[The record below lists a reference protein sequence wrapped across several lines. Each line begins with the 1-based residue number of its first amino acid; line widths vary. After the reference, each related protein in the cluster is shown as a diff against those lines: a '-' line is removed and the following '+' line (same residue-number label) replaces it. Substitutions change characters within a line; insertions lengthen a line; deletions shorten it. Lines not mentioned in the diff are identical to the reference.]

1 MQSLL
6 KKFNKNLV
14 VNCQSN
20 SYNFGYNLANK
31 YNKALILCM
40 DEIEYR
46 LLVQD
51 KLSNLKILISKN
63 ISRFKDYKITI
74 ITQGKHGSY
83 IIFKKK
89 IYFIP
94 TILNQRLDTT
104 GSGDI
109 FLSMFGFLYLNSK
122 LTINQISVISH
133 IAAGIHS
140 NELGNRFNLDKKY
153 ILNVLS
159 SVLK

>member
-51 KLSNLKILISKN
+51 KLSNLKIS
-63 ISRFKDYKITI
+63 
-74 ITQGKHGSY
+74 
-83 IIFKKK
+83 
-89 IYFIP
+89 
-94 TILNQRLDTT
+94 
-104 GSGDI
+104 
-109 FLSMFGFLYLNSK
+109 
-122 LTINQISVISH
+122 
-133 IAAGIHS
+133 
-140 NELGNRFNLDKKY
+140 
-153 ILNVLS
+153 
-159 SVLK
+159 

>member
-6 KKFNKNLV
+6 RKFNKNLV

-20 SYNFGYNLANK
+20 SYSFGYNLANK

-40 DEIEYR
+40 DEIEFR

-51 KLSNLKILISKN
+51 KLSNIKVLISRN
-63 ISRFKDYKITI
+63 LSRFKDYKITI

-89 IYFIP
+89 VYFIP

-109 FLSMFGFLYLNSK
+109 FLSMFGYLYLNSK
-122 LTINQISVISH
+122 LTITQISVISH

-153 ILNVLS
+153 ISNVLS